1 MKIKISIL
9 FLTAILIIIIAGF
22 RGTDNSTISA
32 ETQECI
38 ECHRSINPGIVADWE
53 NSLHS
58 RTTVTLSLAKPE
70 PERRISS
77 FNIPEERKNIVIG
90 CYECHGLEKRSHKD
104 NFEHFGHSINLV
116 VSPDDCAT
124 CHETE
129 VKEYQHSKKGYALD
143 ILRKNQVYSKLVD
156 TYTSLQTLNDKNE
169 LESTIFSH
177 SKNESCYA
185 CHGTEIEVKGLKK
198 IETDFGEIEVPELT
212 NWPNTGVGRINPDGS
227 FGACTS
233 CHPRHNFSIEIAR
246 KPSTC
251 GQCHLEPDVPAYNVY
266 KESKHGTISENFEN
280 KFDFNAVPW
289 VAGRDFTSPTCATCH
304 NSLIADAQ
312 GNIIAERTHDFGAR
326 LWVRIFGLPFA
337 HNQPITPKTYEIVN
351 NDNQQLPTTFANV
364 AARDFLINE
373 NEISGRKNKMG
384 KICQSCHGSSW
395 YTSHFAN
402 LDSTII
408 ITNKMTQ
415 TATDMVS
422 LAWEN
427 KIADPENPFD
437 EPIEQLWVS
446 TWLIYSNSIR
456 YAMAMSGPDYAGFKN
471 GYYNLSN
478 TLQQMQSSLNQKKKR
493 KQ

>member
-1 MKIKISIL
+1 MNIKISIFL
-9 FLTAILIIIIAGF
+9 FSLVLVILIAGF
-22 RGTDNSTISA
+22 RGENNSNISIQ
-32 ETQECI
+32 TQECI
-38 ECHRSINPGIVADWE
+38 ECHRGITPGIVADWE

-58 RTTVTLSLAKPE
+58 TTSVSISRIKPE

-77 FNIPEERKNIVIG
+77 TDIPEDITNFVVG
-90 CYECHGLEKRSHKD
+90 CYECHGLEKGNHKD

-116 VSPDDCAT
+116 VSPNDCAT

-129 VKEYQHSKKGYALD
+129 VREYQHSKKGYALD
-143 ILRKNQVYSKLVD
+143 ILRKNPIYSKFVN

-169 LESTIFSH
+169 LKSTMLSH

-185 CHGTEIEVKGLKK
+185 CHGTEVGVTGLKK
-198 IETDFGEIEVPELT
+198 IETDLGEIEVPALT
-212 NWPNTGVGRINPDGS
+212 NWPNMGVGRINPDGS

-266 KESKHGTISENFEN
+266 KESKHGTIAENFEN
-280 KFDFNAVPW
+280 KFDFDAVPW

-304 NSLIADAQ
+304 SSLITDTE
-312 GNIIAERTHDFGAR
+312 GNIIAKRTHDFGER

-337 HNQPITPKTYEIVN
+337 HNQPITPKTYEILN
-351 NDNQQLPTTFANV
+351 SDNLTLPTSFANIP
-364 AARDFLINE
+364 AKDFLISDD
-373 NEISGRKNKMG
+373 EISERKNKMG
-384 KICQSCHGSSW
+384 KICKSCHGSSW
-395 YTSHFAN
+395 VTSHFTN

-408 ITNKMTQ
+408 STNKMTQ

-422 LAWEN
+422 LAWKN
-427 KIADPENPFD
+427 KLADPGNPFD
-437 EPIEQLWVS
+437 EPIEQQWIS

-456 YAMAMSGPDYAGFKN
+456 YAAAMSGPDYAGFKN
-471 GYYNLSN
+471 GWYELSN

-493 KQ
+493 K